1 MIAALGV
8 GSLPNRRRRSLSRRV
23 VCNSAPRCLH
33 DAPSSEVVVV
43 GGLPRQEEVVRKQPP
58 GAPSPEHIEDGV
70 QELARLMSSGASAR
84 LGFGHEMFEDTPFV
98 IGEVCGVGS
107 TGRHGTAAPSRFGS
121 RILRALT
128 PSQTPSYISE
138 SAPTDVRGS
147 LSSLFQLAI
156 TIGILVAYL
165 VNAAFASAG
174 EWRWPLGLAFA
185 PPWNLLTGM
194 NFRPGPPAGSS
205 AKTGTR
211 KRGGF

>member
-23 VCNSAPRCLH
+23 VCNSAPRCLLN
-33 DAPSSEVVVV
+33 APSSEVVVV

-58 GAPSPEHIEDGV
+58 GAPSPEHIEEDGV

-84 LGFGHEMFEDTPFV
+84 LGFGHERFEDTPFV

-128 PSQTPSYISE
+128 PSQTPSNGIEKLSEKPRRRLQRCPGGRQRGVVGSISASVYQPYSRSE
-138 SAPTDVRGS
+138 R
-147 LSSLFQLAI
+147 SSYPFSDSF
-156 TIGILVAYL
+156 Y
-165 VNAAFASAG
+165 
-174 EWRWPLGLAFA
+174 ELG
-185 PPWNLLTGM
+185 
-194 NFRPGPPAGSS
+194 
-205 AKTGTR
+205 
-211 KRGGF
+211 